1 MGCYYAFYLMYFVFE
16 FLCFMQ
22 RAKEGREPTQ
32 SEIFVETRK
41 GNKGKQMD
49 VETVKVIV
57 SQNLT
62 L

>member
-1 MGCYYAFYLMYFVFE
+1 MGCYYAFYLMYFDFE
-16 FLCFMQ
+16 FLYFMQ

-32 SEIFVETRK
+32 SEMFIETRK

-49 VETVKVIV
+49 VETGKVIV

>member
-1 MGCYYAFYLMYFVFE
+1 
-16 FLCFMQ
+16 MQ

-32 SEIFVETRK
+32 SEMFIETRK

-49 VETVKVIV
+49 VETGKVIV

-62 L
+62 VIVNYVYFIYILG

>member
-1 MGCYYAFYLMYFVFE
+1 
-16 FLCFMQ
+16 MQ

-32 SEIFVETRK
+32 SEMFIETRK

-49 VETVKVIV
+49 VETGKVIV

-62 L
+62 VIVNYVYFIYIYIYIYI

>member
-1 MGCYYAFYLMYFVFE
+1 
-16 FLCFMQ
+16 MQ